1 MRLWRRDFIKLVV
14 GAVLV
19 VTLKRDGGL
28 KIRQGWI
35 LREDDT

>member
-14 GAVLV
+14 GAVLIV
-19 VTLKRDGGL
+19 ILKRDGGL
-28 KIRQGWI
+28 KIRRGWI

>member
-1 MRLWRRDFIKLVV
+1 MHLWRRDFLKFVF

-28 KIRQGWI
+28 KIRRGWI

>member
-1 MRLWRRDFIKLVV
+1 MRLWRRDFLKFVF
-14 GAVLV
+14 GAVLM
-19 VTLKRDGGL
+19 VTLKRDRGL